1 MLSDVVSKHVGG
13 SSDNDKVI
21 AFTEMHYHRKMSSR
35 LEKCTSAIEGFADE
49 SCYIIELDFVDGG
62 QRIRASVSAA

>member
-1 MLSDVVSKHVGG
+1 
-13 SSDNDKVI
+13 
-21 AFTEMHYHRKMSSR
+21 MHYHRKMSSR